1 MYLSIYLPIFSPIY
15 DETFTVTGLHNFICS
30 DKHLSTCLSIYLS
43 IYLATYLSIFPFI
56 GHTCPREWT
65 SSLGLLDVG
74 ILVSWWGMGHQCG
87 IQYRHVEWDVFVH
100 PLVNVAP
107 PLPWA
112 YSTLRVAHYH
122 LYKVDVGG
130 GEDLYGGGYHRPP
143 IGHGVKQSLFIF

>member
-1 MYLSIYLPIFSPIY
+1 MYLSTYLPIFFLQFMMRLLLDCIISFAATSIYLPA
-15 DETFTVTGLHNFICS
+15 
-30 DKHLSTCLSIYLS
+30 YLS
-43 IYLATYLSIFPFI
+43 IYLATYLSILPFI
-56 GHTCPREWT
+56 GHTFPREWT

-87 IQYRHVEWDVFVH
+87 IQYHHVEWDVFVH

-122 LYKVDVGG
+122 LYKVDAGG

-143 IGHGVKQSLFIF
+143 IGHGVKQSLLIF